1 MSKFTIFNKRIS
13 SQNTNNVKFK
23 AFYSI
28 PVSPIKVI
36 ITTGSKPKLNHF
48 ERAVLALY
56 AGGFYTTSEISDMLL
71 IDKDLVELIISELK
85 LKKYIDDNCKPCKE
99 IIDILKNNHEN
110 ITTKICYVF
119 YDYNRGVLLPQKCE
133 STEIVIDQTK
143 NNLIEIKNLAYTD
156 VKKYTPIVIK
166 GIKPDLNEDNLK
178 RMLAR
183 DINKD
188 DDECFI
194 EAEILDID
202 KKHYDLVGYVETIM
216 DENNSSRWQ
225 VINPISLE
233 CDNSLQQFFFDQYD
247 NPGIVEILKSLMELR
262 KGSSNDAENQMLYSM
277 VKNDL
282 FTKQIKPAHE
292 IFIDPLIRVIRSLSF
307 DSVEGTYDGLYSKMD
322 AAKNA
327 IINLTD
333 MFEKVLYQAAL
344 ENTNSNDLS
353 YICNDRNIN
362 IKLLGELA
370 ESKGFN
376 VNFDSE
382 KLFSVTKRNLNKAIN
397 NPMLARI
404 SECISW
410 NLIVARNDDNYFFN
424 KIPYYISDQLHHND
438 NSIHDG
444 SSFINMMYVFKR
456 DERDASRHSTKV
468 SMATPKEYV
477 DLLFEIMDM
486 AFGYKLNKK
495 TYDEYIATNKS
506 SMDYSYAYEYL
517 RQKIGPRM
525 FDTNNERI
533 TALKIN
539 LISMYNNLIIES
551 PDYLAKARAVVEEL
565 SKYIV
570 NNLILS
576 FNIKDTE
583 LSQTYFDDAE
593 KYVEF
598 IKKLGFSINTNSE
611 IGNEVIGALNV
622 DMHSR
627 DNLERSFKEGFRN
640 SNLRIKLQ
648 GILVCA
654 HSISSVEELLIKN
667 MNYIKNLFVTI
678 TEIMYLDRAHQQNH
692 KFDFRKASVVCDDV
706 IELTNNLLKTE
717 KIINWER

>member
-133 STEIVIDQTK
+133 STEIVTNPTK

-156 VKKYTPIVIK
+156 VKKYTPVVIK

-262 KGSSNDAENQMLYSM
+262 KGSSNDAENQMLY
-277 VKNDL
+277 
-282 FTKQIKPAHE
+282 
-292 IFIDPLIRVIRSLSF
+292 
-307 DSVEGTYDGLYSKMD
+307 
-322 AAKNA
+322 
-327 IINLTD
+327 
-333 MFEKVLYQAAL
+333 
-344 ENTNSNDLS
+344 
-353 YICNDRNIN
+353 
-362 IKLLGELA
+362 
-370 ESKGFN
+370 
-376 VNFDSE
+376 
-382 KLFSVTKRNLNKAIN
+382 
-397 NPMLARI
+397 
-404 SECISW
+404 
-410 NLIVARNDDNYFFN
+410 
-424 KIPYYISDQLHHND
+424 
-438 NSIHDG
+438 
-444 SSFINMMYVFKR
+444 
-456 DERDASRHSTKV
+456 
-468 SMATPKEYV
+468 
-477 DLLFEIMDM
+477 
-486 AFGYKLNKK
+486 
-495 TYDEYIATNKS
+495 
-506 SMDYSYAYEYL
+506 
-517 RQKIGPRM
+517 
-525 FDTNNERI
+525 
-533 TALKIN
+533 
-539 LISMYNNLIIES
+539 
-551 PDYLAKARAVVEEL
+551 
-565 SKYIV
+565 
-570 NNLILS
+570 
-576 FNIKDTE
+576 
-583 LSQTYFDDAE
+583 
-593 KYVEF
+593 
-598 IKKLGFSINTNSE
+598 
-611 IGNEVIGALNV
+611 
-622 DMHSR
+622 
-627 DNLERSFKEGFRN
+627 
-640 SNLRIKLQ
+640 
-648 GILVCA
+648 
-654 HSISSVEELLIKN
+654 
-667 MNYIKNLFVTI
+667 
-678 TEIMYLDRAHQQNH
+678 
-692 KFDFRKASVVCDDV
+692 
-706 IELTNNLLKTE
+706 
-717 KIINWER
+717 

>member
-1 MSKFTIFNKRIS
+1 MSKFTIFSKRIS

-36 ITTGSKPKLNHF
+36 VTTGSKPKLNHF
-48 ERAVLALY
+48 ERAVLALF
-56 AGGFYTTSEISDMLL
+56 AGGFYTSSEISDMLL

-85 LKKYIDDNCKPCKE
+85 LKKYIDEKCKPCNE
-99 IIDILKNNHEN
+99 IKDILKNNHEK

-133 STEIVIDQTK
+133 SKDIVIGQTRD
-143 NNLIEIKNLAYTD
+143 NFIEIKNLAYTD
-156 VKKYTPIVIK
+156 VKKYTPIVVKRIK
-166 GIKPDLNEDNLK
+166 ADLKEESLK
-178 RMLAR
+178 KMLER
-183 DINKD
+183 DISSD

-202 KKHYDLVGYVETIM
+202 RKRYDLVGYVETIM

-247 NPGIVEILKSLMELR
+247 NPGIIEILNSLMELR
-262 KGSSNDAENQMLYSM
+262 KGGSSDAENQLLYSM

-282 FTKQIKPAHE
+282 FTKKIKPTHE
-292 IFIDPLIRVIRSLSF
+292 MFIDPLIRVIRSLSF
-307 DSVEGTYDGLYSKMD
+307 DKIDGSYDGLYSKMD

-344 ENTNSNDLS
+344 ENENSNDLS

-376 VNFDSE
+376 VNFESE

-410 NLIVARNDDNYFFN
+410 NLIVAKNDDNYFFN
-424 KIPYYISDQLHHND
+424 KIPYFISDQSHYND
-438 NSIHDG
+438 NSIYDG
-444 SSFINMMYVFKR
+444 RSFINMMYVFKR

-495 TYDEYIATNKS
+495 TYDEYIANNKS

-517 RQKIGPRM
+517 RQKIGPKM

-533 TALKIN
+533 TSLKIN
-539 LISMYNNLIIES
+539 LLSMYNNLIIES
-551 PDYLAKARAVVEEL
+551 PDYLAKARAIVEDL

-570 NNLILS
+570 NNLVLS
-576 FNIKDTE
+576 FNVKDTE
-583 LSQTYFDDAE
+583 LSQNYFDDAE

-654 HSISSVEELLIKN
+654 HSTSSVEDLLIKN
-667 MNYIKNLFVTI
+667 MNFIKNLFVTI
-678 TEIMYLDRAHQQNH
+678 TEIMYLDRTHQQNH
-692 KFDFRKASVVCDDV
+692 KFDFRKASVICDDV